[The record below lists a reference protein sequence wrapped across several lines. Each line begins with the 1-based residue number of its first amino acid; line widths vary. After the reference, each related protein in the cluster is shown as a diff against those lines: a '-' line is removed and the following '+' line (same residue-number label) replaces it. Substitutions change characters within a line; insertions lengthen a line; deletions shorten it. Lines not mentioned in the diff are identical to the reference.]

1 MLEGKEILLGV
12 TGGIAA
18 YKACELVRILIK
30 QGAKV
35 QVVMTEAATQFVSP
49 LTFETLSQGP
59 VYSGLFEKGVSPL
72 VHIEL
77 ADRAELLV
85 IAPATA
91 DIIGKLANG
100 IADDL
105 LTTLYLATK
114 AKVLVCPSMNVNM
127 YEHPAFQENLAKLKK
142 RGVVILEPGEGELA
156 CGWEGKGRLPEP
168 EIILEACESMFLAKD
183 LAGKKF
189 LVTAGPTREAV
200 DPVRYI
206 SNRSSGKM
214 GYALAAAARAR
225 GAEVTLIS
233 GPVSIA
239 APAGVNLVKVE
250 SAEEMKKACDKY
262 FKDADVTIKAAAVA
276 DFRPRAQTREKI
288 KKQKVA
294 LSMELENTPDILAD
308 LGKKK
313 RKGQILVG
321 FAAETKDLVQN
332 AKKKLQAKNL
342 DLIVA
347 NDVSKRGAGFDVDT
361 NIVTILFKD
370 GKKKQLPQITKRELS
385 GQLLDIIREILG
397 QSG

>member
-1 MLEGKEILLGV
+1 MLRDREILLGV

-18 YKACELVRILIK
+18 YKACELVRLLIK

-35 QVVMTEAATQFVSP
+35 QVVMTGAATQFVSP
-49 LTFETLSQGP
+49 LTFETLSQQP

-114 AKVLVCPSMNVNM
+114 AKVLVCPAMNVNM
-127 YEHPAFQENLAKLKK
+127 YEHPAFQENLARLKK
-142 RGVVILEPGEGELA
+142 RGVEILEPGEGELA

-168 EIILEACESMFLAKD
+168 EIIVAACESMLSPKD

-225 GAEVTLIS
+225 GAEVTLVS
-233 GPVSIA
+233 GPASIA
-239 APAGVNLVKVE
+239 APAGVTLVKVE
-250 SAEEMKKACDKY
+250 SAEEMKKACDRH
-262 FKDADVTIKAAAVA
+262 FKDADVIIKAAAVA
-276 DFRPRAQTREKI
+276 DFRPRAQAREKI
-288 KKQKVA
+288 KKAKTTLV
-294 LSMELENTPDILAD
+294 MELENTVDILAE

-321 FAAETKDLVQN
+321 FAAETQDLIKN
-332 AKKKLQAKNL
+332 AKKKLREKNL

-347 NDVSKRGAGFDVDT
+347 NDVSKKGAGFEVDT
-361 NIVTILFKD
+361 NIATILFKD
-370 GKKKQLPQITKRELS
+370 GKKKRLPQMTKAELS
-385 GQLLDIIREILG
+385 EQILDLVREILG
-397 QSG
+397 